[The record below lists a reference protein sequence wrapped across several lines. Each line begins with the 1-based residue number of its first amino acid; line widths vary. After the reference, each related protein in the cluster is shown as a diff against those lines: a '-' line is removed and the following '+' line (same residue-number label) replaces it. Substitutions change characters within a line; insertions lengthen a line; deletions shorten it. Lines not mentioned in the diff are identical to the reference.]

1 MVARFS
7 EAGALIHRVT
17 LLSMPVARPSNS
29 PAPPGDRL
37 RLSRRQRLTHAR
49 QFQAVHDARMRR
61 AVGPITA
68 SAIPNDQP
76 FHRLGLA
83 VSKRVGSSVKRN
95 RAKRILREAF
105 RVLQH
110 ELATID
116 ASHAIDTAATPIHL
130 DIILSAKTST
140 LTLDEA
146 KDALHD
152 AIRHLARQ
160 WVKRLGKESMR
171 DATRA
176 DSREDR
182 SP

>member
-1 MVARFS
+1 
-7 EAGALIHRVT
+7 
-17 LLSMPVARPSNS
+17 MPAVRQPGTPAPSN
-29 PAPPGDRL
+29 DRL

-68 SAIPNDQP
+68 SAIPNDHP

-105 RVLQH
+105 RTLQH
-110 ELATID
+110 NLATID
-116 ASHAIDTAATPIHL
+116 STHADDDAAPIHL

-160 WVKRLGKESMR
+160 WAKRLSKESMR

-176 DSREDR
+176 DSRDGP